1 MNQSSQ
7 RGFRPDTNIDT
18 FSLSKPA
25 CTKSHFLF
33 SLLYSNSSQDRTDPG
48 FVFAHK
54 LDQLYLGDL
63 TPCCLKNSPVTHGII
78 N

>member
-18 FSLSKPA
+18 FGLSKPA
-25 CTKSHFLF
+25 SAQSHFLF
-33 SLLYSNSSQDRTDPG
+33 SLLYSNSSQGRTDPG

-63 TPCCLKNSPVTHGII
+63 TPCFLKYNPVTHGII